1 MENITIDKTIK
12 KNNQQYQLTTP
23 PQLVKR
29 IENFFE
35 LAPRLKDHQIHS
47 SLDQLQKRSEDTLRL
62 YFLNL
67 STLSLLPLSQDKDPF
82 ELSFKEVF
90 QLNATDKRKR
100 IEQFLA
106 EHPTL
111 DRKELIEE
119 LNEVQKEITAKFSKT
134 YHSEVPSTK
143 FLLHL
148 FNLRQTTTQAFY
160 IYQIPFQ
167 NKYNND
173 IDLLKTYIGKL
184 QGFENQTARKIDQLI
199 DNFKIHAPMTTPTQ
213 VMKFANCAVING
225 QLVSNTEHDLKEGDF
240 VVNSDLIIPDTIP
253 QSVQQ
258 FINNYTTKNPNV
270 HTELDQHRE
279 RPFLELEL
287 AYMAYSCFAR
297 YKIGNNRSPFGAFF
311 LFEDDDGVG
320 GGKGK
325 SAFTTALINVINSGV
340 DDKSPSAV
348 MAGSLDP
355 STITTDQVKINASPR
370 LLNNLFERARG
381 TYSDEEVKFLKS
393 MRETDATAIGKY
405 QTQEK
410 SVSFRG
416 NVMISSNHIPRFR
429 EMSNALRERF
439 YGIEFT
445 LKFKER
451 GNSDVETLLNDPE
464 FLGGFV
470 RWAFSFGFDQYEKR
484 KWIDVH
490 FQEQFD
496 KLMGNNN
503 IILQNFYTAVDS
515 MNQPETANEWN
526 ISKHNIASCTKTFFK
541 EMFAEVAGS
550 LVGGNKLTGYRGHF
564 ASGEYQFNSW
574 QNFVGYLTEA
584 LDNATLKAINFDGR
598 IKLNGKAYKR
608 FVIDLNKLKPMN
620 FSGINDTPTELEW
633 KKEKGLFVEEPELDT
648 VIDYDEDNKPTTL
661 EDAKQLTP
669 VEEPTPEPT
678 PIEKELEEPPI
689 ELDVEP
695 EQPVNEQEQIEQEKQ
710 GILMR
715 INNGE
720 IELNAPDSPF
730 DPLPDTLQV
739 NDTNYTYRAYS
750 DTVNNYIKDIQQI
763 LVEQMP
769 EVEKSS
775 GNKDEVDYLVYMLG
789 MYVKS
794 YCEITGDNTI
804 SVPLSY
810 ISQKV
815 GKWKTSPFDYLKAYY
830 TFDKNTLSIAQ
841 TRDGQMKLGF
851 YSRN

>member
-1 MENITIDKTIK
+1 MQKIEKKTTHLF
-12 KNNQQYQLTTP
+12 QLSH
-23 PQLVKR
+23 QLVKR
-29 IENFFE
+29 IENSFE
-35 LAPRLKDHQIHS
+35 LAQYLKDPQIHGD
-47 SLDQLQKRSEDTLRL
+47 LTDLQQHCEDTLRL

-67 STLSLLPLSQDKDPF
+67 STLSLLPFSQDKDPF
-82 ELSFKEVF
+82 ELSFKEVC
-90 QLNATDKRKR
+90 QLNATDKCKR

-106 EHPTL
+106 EHPDL

-119 LNEVQKEITAKFSKT
+119 LNEVQKDITTKFSKI
-134 YHSEVPSTK
+134 YRSEVPSTK

-199 DNFKIHAPMTTPTQ
+199 DNFKIHAPITTPTE
-213 VMKFANCAVING
+213 VMKFSNCAVING
-225 QLVSNTEHDLKEGDF
+225 QLVPNTEHDLKEGDF

-515 MNQPETANEWN
+515 INQPETANEWN

-584 LDNATLKAINFDGR
+584 LDNTTLKAVNFDGR
-598 IKLNGKAYKR
+598 VKLNGKAYQR
-608 FVIDLNKLKPMN
+608 FVVNLNKLKPMN

-633 KKEKGLFVEEPELDT
+633 KRERGLIIEEPELDT
-648 VIDYDEDNKPTTL
+648 VINYDEDNKPTTL
-661 EDAKQLTP
+661 ETAKQLKATS
-669 VEEPTPEPT
+669 EPEPT

-695 EQPVNEQEQIEQEKQ
+695 VVNIEEQKEE
-710 GILMR
+710 LMTR
-715 INNGE
+715 IMHGE
-720 IELNAPDSPF
+720 IELSDPESPF
-730 DPLPDTLQV
+730 EPLPDTLQV

-750 DTVNNYIKDIQQI
+750 DTVNNYIKDIQQV
-763 LVEQMP
+763 LVGQMP
-769 EVEKSS
+769 EVEQSS
-775 GNKDEVDYLVYMLG
+775 GDPDEVDYLVHLLATYA
-789 MYVKS
+789 KS
-794 YCEITGDNTI
+794 YCEITGDTHI
-804 SVPLSY
+804 EVPLSY
-810 ISQKV
+810 IAQKI

-830 TFDKNTLSIAQ
+830 TFGKNILSVAQ
-841 TRDGQMKLGF
+841 TREGHMKLGF
-851 YSRN
+851 YSRR

>member
-1 MENITIDKTIK
+1 MENITIDKTI

-23 PQLVKR
+23 PQLVKL
-29 IENFFE
+29 IDNFFE
-35 LAPRLKDHQIHS
+35 LAP
-47 SLDQLQKRSEDTLRL
+47 QLNDPTLFEDIEELQRHCENKLRQ

-67 STLSLLPLSQDKDPF
+67 STLVLLPLIEDTTNHFEEPIKTIISFTPNDK
-82 ELSFKEVF
+82 
-90 QLNATDKRKR
+90 QNR
-100 IEQFLA
+100 IELFLA
-106 EHPTL
+106 EHPKL
-111 DRKELIEE
+111 DRKQLIQELEE
-119 LNEVQKEITAKFSKT
+119 KQKNLIIHFGKV
-134 YHSEVPSTK
+134 YRSEVPSTK

-184 QGFENQTARKIDQLI
+184 QGFENATARKIDQLI

-213 VMKFANCAVING
+213 VIKFTNCAVVNG
-225 QLVSNTEHDLKEGDF
+225 QLVSNTEHQLQEGDF
-240 VVNSDLIIPDTIP
+240 VVNSDLTIPDTIP

-484 KWIDVH
+484 KWIDIH

-584 LDNATLKAINFDGR
+584 LDNATLKAVNFDGR
-598 IKLNGKAYKR
+598 VKLNGKAYQR
-608 FVIDLNKLKPMN
+608 FVVNLNKLKPMN

-633 KKEKGLFVEEPELDT
+633 KKDKGLFVEEPELDT

-661 EDAKQLTP
+661 EDLKP
-669 VEEPTPEPT
+669 EPTSEPEPT

-695 EQPVNEQEQIEQEKQ
+695 EQSFNKQEQIEQEKQ

-730 DPLPDTLQV
+730 EPLPDTLQV

-775 GNKDEVDYLVYMLG
+775 GDKDEVDYLVYMLG

-804 SVPLSY
+804 NVPLSY
-810 ISQKV
+810 IAQKV

>member
-1 MENITIDKTIK
+1 MQKIEKKTLTPSI
-12 KNNQQYQLTTP
+12 QLI
-23 PQLVKR
+23 KR

-35 LAPRLKDHQIHS
+35 LAPYLKDPQIHA
-47 SLDQLQKRSEDTLRL
+47 SLEQLQKRSEDTLRL

-67 STLSLLPLSQDKDPF
+67 STLSLLPLPQDKDPF

-100 IEQFLA
+100 IEQFLL
-106 EHPTL
+106 ENPTL

-119 LNEVQKEITAKFSKT
+119 LNEVQKNITTKFSKT
-134 YHSEVPSTK
+134 YCSEVPSTK
-143 FLLHL
+143 FILHL

-184 QGFENQTARKIDQLI
+184 QGFENHTARKIDQLI
-199 DNFKIHAPMTTPTQ
+199 DNFKIHAPMTTPTE
-213 VMKFANCAVING
+213 VVRFKNYAVING
-225 QLVSNTEHDLKEGDF
+225 QLVPNTEHQLQEGDF
-240 VVNSDLIIPDTIP
+240 VVNSDLTIPDTIP

-584 LDNATLKAINFDGR
+584 LDNATLKAVNFDGR
-598 IKLNGKAYKR
+598 VKINGKDYRR
-608 FVIDLNKLKPMN
+608 FVVNLNKLKPMN

-633 KKEKGLFVEEPELDT
+633 KKEKGLIIEEPELDT
-648 VIDYDEDNKPTTL
+648 VIDYDKDREQTTL
-661 EDAKQLTP
+661 ETAKQLNSI
-669 VEEPTPEPT
+669 EELTPT
-678 PIEKELEEPPI
+678 PIEEELNTPQEQPEP
-689 ELDVEP
+689 VEP
-695 EQPVNEQEQIEQEKQ
+695 TDIEKEK
-710 GILMR
+710 GELMTR
-715 INNGE
+715 IMHGE
-720 IELNAPDSPF
+720 IELSDPESPF
-730 DPLPDTLQV
+730 EPLPDTLQV

-750 DTVNNYIKDIQQI
+750 DTVNNYIKDIQQV
-763 LVEQMP
+763 LVGQMP
-769 EVEKSS
+769 EVEQS
-775 GNKDEVDYLVYMLG
+775 GGDPDEVDYLVHLLATYA
-789 MYVKS
+789 KS
-794 YCEITGDNTI
+794 YCEITGDTHLE
-804 SVPLSY
+804 VPLSY
-810 ISQKV
+810 IAQKV

-830 TFDKNTLSIAQ
+830 TFGKNILSVAQ
-841 TRDGQMKLGF
+841 TREGHIKLGF
-851 YSRN
+851 YSRK

>member
-1 MENITIDKTIK
+1 MQKIEKKTPAQ
-12 KNNQQYQLTTP
+12 NLLQP
-23 PQLVKR
+23 PHQLVKR

-35 LAPRLKDHQIHS
+35 LAPNLTDLQIHN
-47 SLDQLQKRSEDTLRL
+47 SLDQLQKHSEDTLRL

-67 STLSLLPLSQDKDPF
+67 STLALLPLNGDKDPF
-82 ELSFKEVF
+82 ELSFKEIF
-90 QLNATDKRKR
+90 TLNTTDKRKR

-106 EHPTL
+106 ENPTL
-111 DRKELIEE
+111 DRKEFIEE
-119 LNEVQKEITAKFSKT
+119 LNEVQKGITTKFSKT
-134 YHSEVPSTK
+134 YHLEVPSTK
-143 FLLHL
+143 FILHL

-184 QGFENQTARKIDQLI
+184 QGFENATARKIDQLI

-213 VMKFANCAVING
+213 VMRFANCAVING
-225 QLVSNTEHDLKEGDF
+225 QLIPNTEHDLTEGDF
-240 VVNSDLIIPDTIP
+240 VVNSDLVIPDTIP
-253 QSVQQ
+253 ASVQQ

-297 YKIGNNRSPFGAFF
+297 YKIGKNRSPFGAFF

-470 RWAFSFGFDQYEKR
+470 RWAFSFGYEQYEKR

-584 LDNATLKAINFDGR
+584 LDNATLKAVNFDGR

-608 FVIDLNKLKPMN
+608 FVVNLNKLKPMN

-633 KKEKGLFVEEPELDT
+633 KREQGLFVEEPELDT

-661 EDAKQLTP
+661 ETAKQLKSTP
-669 VEEPTPEPT
+669 EPTPT

-695 EQPVNEQEQIEQEKQ
+695 VNIEEQKGE
-710 GILMR
+710 LMTR
-715 INNGE
+715 IMHGE
-720 IELNAPDSPF
+720 IELSDPESPF
-730 DPLPDTLQV
+730 EPLPDTLQV

-750 DTVNNYIKDIQQI
+750 DTVKNYIKDIQQI
-763 LVEQMP
+763 LVGQMP
-769 EVEKSS
+769 EIEKSN
-775 GNKDEVDYLVYMLG
+775 GDPDEIDYLVHLLATYA
-789 MYVKS
+789 KS
-794 YCEITGDNTI
+794 YCEITGDTHLE
-804 SVPLSY
+804 VPLSY
-810 ISQKV
+810 ITQKV

-830 TFDKNTLSIAQ
+830 TFGKNILSVAQ
-841 TRDGQMKLGF
+841 TREGHMKLGF
-851 YSRN
+851 YSRR

>member
-1 MENITIDKTIK
+1 MKDITIDRNK
-12 KNNQQYQLTTP
+12 QHQLTTP
-23 PQLVKR
+23 PQLVKL
-29 IENFFE
+29 IDNFFE
-35 LAPRLKDHQIHS
+35 LAPQLKDPQIHS
-47 SLDQLQKRSEDTLRL
+47 SLEQLQKRSEDTLRL

-67 STLSLLPLSQDKDPF
+67 STLSLLPLPQDKDPF
-82 ELSFKEVF
+82 ELSFKTIY

-119 LNEVQKEITAKFSKT
+119 LNEVQKNITTKFSKI
-134 YHSEVPSTK
+134 YRSEVPSTK
-143 FLLHL
+143 FLLYL
-148 FNLRQTTTQAFY
+148 FNLRQTTAQAFY

-173 IDLLKTYIGKL
+173 IDLLKTYISKL

-199 DNFKIHAPMTTPTQ
+199 DNFKIHAPMTTPTE
-213 VMKFANCAVING
+213 VMRFKNCAVING
-225 QLVSNTEHDLKEGDF
+225 QLVPNTEHELQEGDF
-240 VVNSDLIIPDTIP
+240 VVNSDLTIPDTVP

-297 YKIGNNRSPFGAFF
+297 YKIGSNRSPFGAFF

-584 LDNATLKAINFDGR
+584 LDNATLKAVNFDGR
-598 IKLNGKAYKR
+598 VKINGKDYRR
-608 FVIDLNKLKPMN
+608 FVVNLNKLKPIN

-661 EDAKQLTP
+661 EDLKPAQTP
-669 VEEPTPEPT
+669 EAEPEPT
-678 PIEKELEEPPI
+678 PIEETLQA
-689 ELDVEP
+689 EP
-695 EQPVNEQEQIEQEKQ
+695 EQSEQSSNEQEQIEQEKQ

-730 DPLPDTLQV
+730 EPLPDTLQV

-769 EVEKSS
+769 EVEQSS
-775 GNKDEVDYLVYMLG
+775 GDKDEVDYLVYMLG

-804 SVPLSY
+804 NVPLSY
-810 ISQKV
+810 IAQKV
-815 GKWKTSPFDYLKAYY
+815 GKWKASPFDYLKAYY

-851 YSRN
+851 YSRNR

>member
-1 MENITIDKTIK
+1 MQKIEKKTLTPSI
-12 KNNQQYQLTTP
+12 QLI
-23 PQLVKR
+23 KR

-35 LAPRLKDHQIHS
+35 LAPYLKDPQIHA
-47 SLDQLQKRSEDTLRL
+47 SLEQLQKRSEDTLRL

-67 STLSLLPLSQDKDPF
+67 STLSLLPLPQDKDPF

-100 IEQFLA
+100 IEQFLL
-106 EHPTL
+106 ENPTL

-119 LNEVQKEITAKFSKT
+119 LNEVQKNITTKFSKT
-134 YHSEVPSTK
+134 YCSEVPSTK
-143 FLLHL
+143 FILHL

-184 QGFENQTARKIDQLI
+184 QGFENHTARKIDQLI
-199 DNFKIHAPMTTPTQ
+199 DNFKIHAPMTTPTE
-213 VMKFANCAVING
+213 VVRFKNYAVING
-225 QLVSNTEHDLKEGDF
+225 QLVPNTEHQLQEGDF
-240 VVNSDLIIPDTIP
+240 VVNSDLTIPDTIP

-584 LDNATLKAINFDGR
+584 LDNATLKAVNFDGR
-598 IKLNGKAYKR
+598 VKINGKDYRR
-608 FVIDLNKLKPMN
+608 FVVNLNKLKPMN

-633 KKEKGLFVEEPELDT
+633 KKEKGLIIEEPELDT
-648 VIDYDEDNKPTTL
+648 VIDYDKDREQTTL
-661 EDAKQLTP
+661 ETAKQLNSI
-669 VEEPTPEPT
+669 EELTPT
-678 PIEKELEEPPI
+678 PIEEELNTPQEQPEP
-689 ELDVEP
+689 VEP
-695 EQPVNEQEQIEQEKQ
+695 TDIEKEK
-710 GILMR
+710 GELMTR
-715 INNGE
+715 IMHGE
-720 IELNAPDSPF
+720 IELSDPESPF
-730 DPLPDTLQV
+730 EPLPDTLQV

-750 DTVNNYIKDIQQI
+750 DTVNNYIKDIQQV
-763 LVEQMP
+763 LVGQMP
-769 EVEKSS
+769 EVEQS
-775 GNKDEVDYLVYMLG
+775 GGDPDEVDYLVHLLATYA
-789 MYVKS
+789 KS
-794 YCEITGDNTI
+794 YCEITGDTHLE
-804 SVPLSY
+804 VPLSY
-810 ISQKV
+810 IAQKV

-830 TFDKNTLSIAQ
+830 TFGKNILSVAQ
-841 TRDGQMKLGF
+841 TREGHIKLGF
-851 YSRN
+851 YSRKW